1 MINENKSSCYPET
14 QIYKQEIYSLA
25 SCNSNT
31 EKTNDM
37 ADKNDQTE
45 KPASKSDNTP
55 KVTGVG
61 GIFFYSDNPEETQK
75 WYAENLGI
83 ETNDWGSSIFD
94 SRDVENPDVINSL
107 QWKAFKKG
115 DEYFSPSKK
124 EFMINYQVQN
134 IEGLVENLKKNGVTI
149 LDSIA
154 TYDYG
159 KFVHILDKDD
169 NKIELW
175 EPI

>member
-55 KVTGVG
+55 KVT
-61 GIFFYSDNPEETQK
+61 
-75 WYAENLGI
+75 
-83 ETNDWGSSIFD
+83 
-94 SRDVENPDVINSL
+94 
-107 QWKAFKKG
+107 
-115 DEYFSPSKK
+115 
-124 EFMINYQVQN
+124 
-134 IEGLVENLKKNGVTI
+134 
-149 LDSIA
+149 
-154 TYDYG
+154 
-159 KFVHILDKDD
+159 
-169 NKIELW
+169 
-175 EPI
+175 